1 MNDLMA
7 LAIIV
12 SVGLCFGVLWWMAES
27 RPYRIDD
34 EDVDITTN
42 LIHFKEGKRP

>member
-7 LAIIV
+7 LAIILAFGACV
-12 SVGLCFGVLWWMAES
+12 GVLWWAVEN

-34 EDVDITTN
+34 EDVDITPN
-42 LIHFKEGKRP
+42 VIWKGRR